1 MNPSEVKDFYER
13 LGVSKTASEQELKQ
27 AYRALAQQ
35 WHPDHNPGRE
45 SESRIE
51 FIAVS
56 EAYQSISQMEKPSS
70 EQPAKKRDYEFY
82 NSFYQDFLRAVEKV
96 SPDLVAALRLFGG
109 ANLPLGMEGM
119 FESILRK
126 E

>member
-13 LGVSKTASEQELKQ
+13 LGVSKTASE
-27 AYRALAQQ
+27 R

-56 EAYQSISQMEKPSS
+56 EAYQSISPIEKPGS
-70 EQPAKKRDYEFY
+70 EQQTEKHDYEFY
-82 NSFYQDFLRAVEKV
+82 NSFYQDFLRAVEEV
-96 SPDLVAALRLFGG
+96 PPELAAATRLFSGSSMPPG
-109 ANLPLGMEGM
+109 FADIFRSFYG
-119 FESILRK
+119 RK
-126 E
+126 